1 MYKKKTSKSKI
12 LGKKKETYRAISSG
26 SQLRS
31 ILAVGPSCG
40 ATMSDKI
47 QNPVRHLKLTAQPED
62 EATSEV
68 E

>member
-1 MYKKKTSKSKI
+1 MYKKKRAKVKY
-12 LGKKKETYRAISSG
+12 LKKKTYRAISSG

-31 ILAVGPSCG
+31 ILAAGPSCG

-47 QNPVRHLKLTAQPED
+47 QNPVRHLKLTAQPGD